1 MFGFDALEGNK
12 SITFYD
18 GIGRITG
25 FLSGPPGVIEVN
37 KKISDESWV
46 EGEYS
51 DEIYYVIDGVAKFR
65 KEMDFIV
72 NGKIL
77 KQLPMPCKV
86 FINQSEYQVEDG
98 EVELVFDQPGI
109 YKVKISAWPFL
120 DKEIEI
126 EN

>member
-18 GIGRITG
+18 EIGRITG
-25 FLSGPPGVIEVN
+25 FLSGPPGVIEAN
-37 KKISDESWV
+37 KKISDESWI

-65 KEMDFIV
+65 TEMDVIV

-77 KQLPMPCKV
+77 NQLPMPCKV

-98 EVELVFDQPGI
+98 EIELVFDQPGI